1 MSEYTVVVDHFPP
14 HRDRA
19 EDYLRALHA
28 GFPDAQAIVTAANHT
43 STWSTES
50 GEDFHTWAQSR
61 GVMTIAGDHAPW
73 SALNQAVAAAET
85 PNVIVLEE
93 DWWPTPSTGE
103 RVMSTLDKHENGV
116 IHLERRD
123 TVLNELDKLA
133 DGTLLRSNPRAPAN
147 PGLAYAIR
155 RSAFLTVRGYDE
167 RPVYEK
173 SAGLD
178 LVARLRR
185 FGLLHL
191 TAPATMGTVYHA
203 PELGPTTDSD
213 GVKPASVRRELAEF
227 VETDQSIYR
236 NLLDWSVPPDRR
248 PPLVS
253 VAIATKDRGTMIA
266 DSINSVL
273 YQTFQD
279 FEIIVVD
286 DGSEDDLAEQAV
298 REIADPR
305 ITYVRQEPAGISAAR
320 NRAAEMTSCHLTAV
334 HDDDDIMLP
343 DRLERGI
350 SALTS
355 GNDASYGSW
364 INFSDFNGEMRGFLG
379 KVGFGAEINAFN
391 GQGPGHS
398 TWTLPTWLIRRVRYE
413 TRLSASVDHNLA
425 SRLDWAGV
433 RWVHTEHFMYLRRVH
448 EKQVTA
454 ADGAGQKIGHILTRY
469 GNNLLSSRQQRNTMR
484 AAGKAA
490 RYPSSAS
497 HESLPERYAGFLPD
511 KLVKRE
517 VRLSRDLINAQFT
530 ADLPDRMT
538 YVIEDRN
545 LLTGRAHLEGAA
557 LEDVTLA
564 DLAAFRRAGLL
575 GLQVTGTIQLPVTVD
590 ELDPSSTDP
599 TDVEELAENAISAT
613 VSQAATM
620 RVDAV
625 IEEHLKKYPTGSVL
639 VEHAAD
645 PYHEFVDEALLE
657 GAKTARRVVAA
668 GEFGATVCARIYGYS
683 HRLNGLTLLH
693 ERALRDGAER
703 FTLHT
708 RDELGSMLQ
717 ALAPTPDPLDP
728 TEVA

>member
-14 HRDRA
+14 DRERA
-19 EDYLRALHA
+19 EAYLRALRA
-28 GFPDAQAIVTAANHT
+28 GFPDAREIVTAGNYT
-43 STWSTES
+43 SAWTSGS
-50 GEDFHTWAQSR
+50 GENFRNWAQDQ
-61 GVMTIAGDHAPW
+61 GVIAVDGEHAPW
-73 SALNQAVAAAET
+73 CALNQAVAMAET
-85 PNVIVLEE
+85 RDVIVLEE
-93 DWWPTPSTGE
+93 DWWPTPALGE
-103 RVMSTLDKHENGV
+103 QVMSMLEEHENGV

-133 DGTLLRSNPRAPAN
+133 DGRLLRSGPRAPAN
-147 PGLAYAIR
+147 PGFAYAIR
-155 RSAFLTVRGYDE
+155 RSTFLTVRGYDE
-167 RPVYEK
+167 RPTYER

-185 FGLLHL
+185 SGHLHL
-191 TAPATMGTVYHA
+191 SLPSAQGAVYHA
-203 PELGPTTDSD
+203 PELGPTTDLD
-213 GVKPASVRRELAEF
+213 GVKAVSARRELAEF

-236 NLLDWSVPPDRR
+236 NLLAWSVPSDRR

-253 VAIATKDRGTMIA
+253 VAIATKDRGAMIA
-266 DSINSVL
+266 DSIYSVL

-305 ITYVRQEPAGISAAR
+305 IVYVRQEPAGISAAR
-320 NRAAEMTSCHLTAV
+320 NRAAEMTSCQLTAV

-343 DRLERGI
+343 DRLELGI
-350 SALTS
+350 STLTS

-364 INFSDFNGEMRGFLG
+364 INFSDLNGEMRGFLG

-454 ADGAGQKIGHILTRY
+454 SDGAGQKIGHVLTRY
-469 GNNLLSSRQQRNTMR
+469 GNNLLSSRQQRNNMR
-484 AAGKAA
+484 SAGKAA
-490 RYPSSAS
+490 RYPAS
-497 HESLPERYAGFLPD
+497 PPQGSLPERYAGFLPD
-511 KLVKRE
+511 KLVKRK

-530 ADLPDRMT
+530 ADVPDRMT

-575 GLQVTGTIQLPVTVD
+575 GLQVTGSIRPPSNED
-590 ELDPSSTDP
+590 ELDAATTDP
-599 TDVEELAENAISAT
+599 TDVEELAENAIDAS
-613 VSQAATM
+613 VSQAATS

-639 VEHAAD
+639 VEHSAD

-657 GAKTARRVVAA
+657 GAKTARRIVAA
-668 GEFGATVCARIYGYS
+668 GEFGATVCTRIYGYS

-693 ERALRDGAER
+693 ERALRDDPER

-717 ALAPTPDPLDP
+717 ALTPTPDPLDP
-728 TEVA
+728 TEVD